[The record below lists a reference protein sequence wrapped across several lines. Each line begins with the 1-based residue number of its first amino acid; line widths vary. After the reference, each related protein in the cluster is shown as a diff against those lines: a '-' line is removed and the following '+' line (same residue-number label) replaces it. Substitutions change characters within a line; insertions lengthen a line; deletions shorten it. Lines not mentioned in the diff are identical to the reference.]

1 MATKAVTKSAA
12 LPKEIRAEIESNINE
27 RLQEMNGQ
35 GQINLP
41 ANYSL
46 TNAVQSAWLMINAIK
61 KVNVFEKCTKGS
73 IANAILD
80 MVVQGLNPAKKQCY
94 FIPYDDQLTLVR
106 SYMGTVAVAKRV
118 IPNFKD
124 ITAQVVHEGE
134 EFTFETNGGSQF
146 VTVHKQ
152 TLDSMNKPIIGV
164 YAVMLDNDGEVM
176 DSMVMTM
183 ESIKQSWKQSKA
195 NPIDQHG
202 NIKAETTHGK
212 FTEEMAKRT
221 IINRLLKRHINASD
235 DGSLVFESIN
245 RQEMAQ
251 TEAQAVEDINESANT
266 VDIDDVGADEVV
278 EAEYTNVEAAE
289 ESGPEF

>member
-1 MATKAVTKSAA
+1 
-12 LPKEIRAEIESNINE
+12 
-27 RLQEMNGQ
+27 
-35 GQINLP
+35 
-41 ANYSL
+41 
-46 TNAVQSAWLMINAIK
+46 
-61 KVNVFEKCTKGS
+61 
-73 IANAILD
+73 
-80 MVVQGLNPAKKQCY
+80 
-94 FIPYDDQLTLVR
+94 
-106 SYMGTVAVAKRV
+106 MGTVAVAKRV

-251 TEAQAVEDINESANT
+251 TEAQAVEEINESANT

-278 EAEYTNVEAAE
+278 EAEYTNVDAAE